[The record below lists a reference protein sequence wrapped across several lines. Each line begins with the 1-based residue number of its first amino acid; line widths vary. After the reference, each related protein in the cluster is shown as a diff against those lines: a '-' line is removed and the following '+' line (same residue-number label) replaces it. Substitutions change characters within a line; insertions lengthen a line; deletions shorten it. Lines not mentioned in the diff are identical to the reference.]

1 MSNRLSNS
9 ALIFS
14 VVAASINIFPILLL
28 SWIFNFL
35 LFVLTFTNKKTL
47 NVNSSLIIFFG
58 FCSFYLI
65 YSFLIG
71 VEIFDPEIYRREL
84 KFFIPLSNCFFLSQ
98 LRYDKQTSIVLLNCF
113 YILIFMNVIFLIVAL
128 VYYNLKI
135 PLDELYPYS
144 INMWESYDG
153 SWSVLY
159 TGLFSSHTA
168 FGGWIGTTVLLL
180 LSLIVFNKNITT
192 KNTFFLISMIL
203 FLLALLFLS
212 KSRAYSLSIL
222 FVFGIFFYRDF
233 FKKLIFKNAIVMM
246 ILGAVL
252 FGGYSVGKQIQS
264 IDVEDINLDLTGS
277 TAETNVAIRYVLW
290 AIAINDFIQSPLIG
304 VGATRYDDDPLVLL
318 TFPEI
323 SDEERLNFESP
334 EFLESFLIKV
344 NVGDFQKHTDQ
355 HAHNLFLNVIAET
368 GLLGLIILLI
378 MIKNIFS
385 KLNLYL
391 SICKS
396 SNEYII
402 IKYTYYS
409 FILLL
414 CASMFG
420 NNFLGLIPAYVTFSI
435 FGYLISSFDGP
446 KSE

>member
-1 MSNRLSNS
+1 MSNRLSTI
-9 ALIFS
+9 ALIIT
-14 VVAASINIFPILLL
+14 VIAASINIFPILLL
-28 SWIFNFL
+28 SWIINFL
-35 LFVLTFTNKKTL
+35 LFVFTFANKKIL
-47 NVNSSLIIFFG
+47 NINSSLVIFFG

-71 VEIFDPEIYRREL
+71 VEVFDPEIYRREL

-98 LRYDKQTSIVLLNCF
+98 LTYNKLTSKALLNCF
-113 YILIFMNVIFLIVAL
+113 YILIFMNVIFLIIAL
-128 VYYNLKI
+128 IYYNLKI
-135 PLDELYPYS
+135 PLDEIYPYS
-144 INMWESYDG
+144 TNMWESYDG

-180 LSLIVFNKNITT
+180 LSLIVFNKNITI
-192 KNTFFLISMIL
+192 KNTYFLISMIL

-233 FKKLIFKNAIVMM
+233 FKKLIFKNAIVLMM
-246 ILGAVL
+246 IGAVL
-252 FGGYSVGKQIQS
+252 FGGYSVGKQVQS
-264 IDVEDINLDLTGS
+264 IDIDDINIDSTGS
-277 TAETNVAIRYVLW
+277 TAETNVSIRYILW
-290 AIAINDFIQSPLIG
+290 AIAINDFIKSPLIG

-323 SDEERLNFESP
+323 SDQERSSFESP
-334 EFLESFLIKV
+334 IFKESFLLKV

-355 HAHNLFLNVIAET
+355 HAHNLFLNIIAET
-368 GLLGLIILLI
+368 GLLGLIILII
-378 MIKNIFS
+378 MILNIFS
-385 KLNLYL
+385 KLNSYL
-391 SICKS
+391 IMSKS
-396 SNEYII
+396 NDDYII

-420 NNFLGLIPAYVTFSI
+420 NNFLGLIPAYITFSI
-435 FGYLISSFDGP
+435 FGYLISSYDSP
-446 KSE
+446 NNA